1 MFRFACNP
9 GPWGISHWKN
19 SKSINGGLDY
29 INYYVMIIK
38 PFTLFVVTVVILDII
53 VVFVLL
59 AEMGFVGFAV

>member
-1 MFRFACNP
+1 
-9 GPWGISHWKN
+9 
-19 SKSINGGLDY
+19 
-29 INYYVMIIK
+29 MIIK